1 MLQGLDAAWKG
12 ALNYTVFRTNPTD
25 SLNRPPRTQ
34 PFALSSTQSAK
45 ASAPARTRGRR
56 ADEKNDFII
65 KISQKAV
72 LINRASRN
80 IKQELSSYFLNLLV
94 ERTGYIMTLIQ
105 REGGAQHGLTTDG
118 GLVSNW
124 KSLGLWISVT
134 TETQKTRPTPCSNS
148 QCSLPCHSRYRVPGC
163 WRPSVRL
170 VSPGKNS
177 QSLY

>member
-94 ERTGYIMTLIQ
+94 EKDGLHHDPHS
-105 REGGAQHGLTTDG
+105 EGRRCPAWSDNG
-118 GLVSNW
+118 
-124 KSLGLWISVT
+124 
-134 TETQKTRPTPCSNS
+134 
-148 QCSLPCHSRYRVPGC
+148 
-163 WRPSVRL
+163 WRPSVKLEVARSVDISHNRDSKDKADTML
-170 VSPGKNS
+170 
-177 QSLY
+177 